1 MKRFSRKWFSQI
13 MIHRLLKRKLDQLKV
28 TIAKET
34 NATWKLSYNDVI
46 TYLIKN
52 YKESRRIEVL
62 LEPKLLTG
70 VTLDKSSL
78 NLSVPLK
85 KVTTLNTTTK
95 LDGKQRVS
103 YSLEN

>member
-1 MKRFSRKWFSQI
+1 MKRFSRKWFAQI
-13 MIHRLLKRKLDQLKV
+13 MIHRLLKRELDQLKV
-28 TIAKET
+28 TIAKEM

-52 YKESRRIEVL
+52 FKQSRRIEVP
-62 LEPKLLTG
+62 LEPKLL
-70 VTLDKSSL
+70 LSNSLKNSRLKISS
-78 NLSVPLK
+78 N
-85 KVTTLNTTTK
+85 